1 MTTSS
6 KSWRALRPR
15 KNFNC
20 PDSNDETESEYVAR
34 LKPKYDIPLE
44 VAEQWLYI
52 HYENSHTIQNYS
64 WMDFNKLRFVR
75 AELDEKTIF
84 QLNVIDEYQDLVSER
99 SENRDYDDFVC
110 IPKDV
115 DFWRVKSTWRVPP
128 IVLDVESLPS
138 LPPVTA
144 DIRGPYQLVEGH
156 CRLGNFL
163 ALKAAEKLMDRK
175 HTVYLLT
182 SKQLAR

>member
-6 KSWRALRPR
+6 KSWHALRPL

-20 PDSNDETESEYVAR
+20 PDRNDETEREYVAR
-34 LKPKYDIPLE
+34 LKPKYEIPLE

-52 HYENSHTIQNYS
+52 HYENPHTIRNYA
-64 WMDFNKLRFVR
+64 WIDFGKLKFVR
-75 AELDEKTIF
+75 VGLGETAILH
-84 QLNVIDEYQDLVSER
+84 LNVIDAYQDFVRER

-110 IPKDV
+110 VPRDV
-115 DFWRVKSTWRVPP
+115 DFWRAESTWRVPP

-138 LPPVTA
+138 TPPVTA
-144 DIRGPYQLVEGH
+144 DIRGPYQLIEGH
-156 CRLGNFL
+156 SRLGNFL
-163 ALKAAEKLMDRK
+163 ALKAAGKLTRRK

-182 SKQLAR
+182 SR